1 MGNLLKRILTSLI
14 LLPITIYTVY
24 KGGLVFT
31 SYLLLIT
38 CLGFWEYRKILKV
51 ESKLHV
57 VLSFFA
63 VILFPLFAHH
73 SFDLFLYLSLF
84 VLLLW
89 LIRILYTKIKIEE
102 FWSSYLF
109 VILYTGFGINFAI
122 LIRDLDN
129 GLWLMASV
137 LIISAL
143 NDISAYL
150 IGKFFGIRKAFP
162 KVSPNKTFEGSFAGI
177 VGSVLSAVVLV
188 RYFQF
193 GLSTLQSMFI
203 GLFVSFLGIVGD
215 LFESYIKRK
224 SGVKDTGNLLPGHGG
239 ILDRVDSL
247 IFILPFFYLISKYLI
262 I

>member
-1 MGNLLKRILTSLI
+1 
-14 LLPITIYTVY
+14 
-24 KGGLVFT
+24 
-31 SYLLLIT
+31 
-38 CLGFWEYRKILKV
+38 
-51 ESKLHV
+51 
-57 VLSFFA
+57 
-63 VILFPLFAHH
+63 
-73 SFDLFLYLSLF
+73 
-84 VLLLW
+84 
-89 LIRILYTKIKIEE
+89 
-102 FWSSYLF
+102 
-109 VILYTGFGINFAI
+109 
-122 LIRDLDN
+122 
-129 GLWLMASV
+129 MASV

-177 VGSVLSAVVLV
+177 VVSVLSAVVLF

-224 SGVKDTGNLLPGHGG
+224 SGVKDTGDLLPGHGG